1 MKLGTLGILAVAAF
15 GTAACEG
22 ALDPTPQQ
30 TIPFEEALD
39 TPEEV
44 RVAVNAMYDAL
55 QTCDGGYCRNLIIFP
70 DLYAGNL
77 AFTGTYT
84 SDREVARR
92 NVTAANT
99 ALPGIWGAAY
109 QGIDRANN
117 VLAALP
123 GLQSEFDDAD
133 EYAQLKGE
141 AHFVRALNY
150 FTLVNYFGGVP
161 LVTTP
166 IDAVPDDVRQA
177 KNTQAEIF
185 AFIEAELAQ
194 ARAGLPELGSDAA
207 GRASYEAA
215 TALLARAHAYQK
227 EWQPAYNLAN
237 EIIESHTFSLEP
249 QYENAFEKE
258 QTDEA
263 IFEIPFTVTD
273 PGSLAFWFFPGS
285 QGGRYGIAPSAN
297 LVNSF
302 EDDDARIDVAIR
314 ADASGDDFGAK
325 YTDISTTAD
334 DIPVLRLAEM
344 YLIRAEAAA
353 RLGDLAQALE
363 DVNVL
368 RERAGLEG
376 YDETT
381 ADLDEDGT
389 MTAAEV
395 LEIVLAERR
404 HELFYE
410 GHYFFD
416 LKRFADVVPAA
427 QARLTTLGITAN
439 KLLFPIPQREIDAN
453 PALIQNPGY

>member
-1 MKLGTLGILAVAAF
+1 MKLRALGILAAAAF

-55 QTCDGGYCRNLIIFP
+55 QNCDGGYCRNLIIFP

-99 ALPGIWGAAY
+99 ALPGLWGTAY
-109 QGIDRANN
+109 SGINRANN

-123 GLQSEFDDAD
+123 GLEDEFDAD

-150 FTLVNYFGGVP
+150 FNLVNFFGGVP
-161 LVTTP
+161 LVTAP
-166 IDAVPDDVRQA
+166 ISAVPDDVRQV
-177 KNTQAEIF
+177 KNSQAEIF

-215 TALLARAHAYQK
+215 TALLARVHTYQK
-227 EWQPAYNLAN
+227 EWAPAYALAN

-285 QGGRYGIAPSAN
+285 LGGRYGIAPSGN
-297 LVNSF
+297 LVGSF
-302 EDDDARIDVAIR
+302 EDDDQRLNVAIQPE
-314 ADASGDDFGAK
+314 DFGDDFGAK

-353 RLGDLAQALE
+353 RLGNYAQALA
-363 DVNVL
+363 DVNVI

-389 MTAAEV
+389 TTAAEV

-416 LKRFADVVPAA
+416 LKRFADAVPAA
-427 QARLTTLGITAN
+427 QARLTALGLTGN

>member
-1 MKLGTLGILAVAAF
+1 MKLRALGILAAAAF

-55 QTCDGGYCRNLIIFP
+55 QNCDGGYCRNLIIFP

-99 ALPGIWGAAY
+99 ALPGLWGTAY
-109 QGIDRANN
+109 SGINRANN

-123 GLQSEFDDAD
+123 GLEDEFDAD

-150 FTLVNYFGGVP
+150 FNLVNFFGGVP
-161 LVTTP
+161 LVTAP
-166 IDAVPDDVRQA
+166 ISAVPDDVRQV
-177 KNTQAEIF
+177 KNSQAEIF

-215 TALLARAHAYQK
+215 TALLARVHTYQK
-227 EWQPAYNLAN
+227 EWAPAYDLAD

-285 QGGRYGIAPSAN
+285 LGGRYGIAPSGN
-297 LVNSF
+297 LVGSF
-302 EDDDARIDVAIR
+302 EDDDQRLNVAIQPE
-314 ADASGDDFGAK
+314 DFGDDFGAK

-353 RLGDLAQALE
+353 RLGNYAQALA
-363 DVNVL
+363 DVNVI

-389 MTAAEV
+389 TTAAEV

-416 LKRFADVVPAA
+416 LKRFADAVPAA
-427 QARLTTLGITAN
+427 QARLTALGLTGN

>member
-1 MKLGTLGILAVAAF
+1 MKLRTLGLLVAAAF
-15 GTAACEG
+15 TAAACDE

-30 TIPFEEALD
+30 QIPTAEALD
-39 TPEEV
+39 DPDEL
-44 RVAVNAMYDAL
+44 RAAVNAMYDAL

-77 AFTGTYT
+77 AFTGTFT

-99 ALPGIWGAAY
+99 ALPGMWGAAY

-117 VLAALP
+117 VLASLP
-123 GLQSEFDDAD
+123 SLEDQFDAD
-133 EYAQLKGE
+133 EYAQLAGE
-141 AHFVRALNY
+141 AHFIRALNY
-150 FTLVNYFGGVP
+150 LTLVNFFGGVP
-161 LVTTP
+161 LVTEP
-166 IDAVPDDVRQA
+166 IREVPDDVRQA
-177 KNTQAEIF
+177 KNSPAEVY
-185 AFIEAELAQ
+185 AFIETELAQ
-194 ARAGLPELGSDAA
+194 ARARLPELGSDAA

-215 TALLARAHAYQK
+215 TALLARVHTYQK
-227 EWQPAYNLAN
+227 EWATAYALAD

-285 QGGRYGIAPSAN
+285 LGGRWGIAPSAN

-302 EDDDARIDVAIR
+302 EEGDTRIDVAIQPDV
-314 ADASGDDFGAK
+314 AGDDFGAK

-353 RLGDLAQALE
+353 RLGDFAQALE

-381 ADLDEDGT
+381 ADLNEDGT
-389 MTAAEV
+389 LTAAEV
-395 LEIVLAERR
+395 LEIVLVERR

-439 KLLFPIPQREIDAN
+439 KLIFPIPQREIDAN
-453 PALIQNPGY
+453 PALVQNPGY

>member
-1 MKLGTLGILAVAAF
+1 MNLRTLGILAVAALSA
-15 GTAACEG
+15 AACDE

-55 QTCDGGYCRNLIIFP
+55 QNCDGGYCRNLIIFP

-77 AFTGTYT
+77 AFTGTFT

-99 ALPGIWGAAY
+99 ALPGMWGTAY
-109 QGIDRANN
+109 SGINRANN

-123 GLQSEFDDAD
+123 ALQAQFNAD
-133 EYAQLKGE
+133 EYAQLQGE

-150 FTLVNYFGGVP
+150 LNLVNFFGGVP
-161 LVTTP
+161 LVTEP
-166 IDAVPDDVRQA
+166 ITEVPDDVRQA
-177 KNTQAEIF
+177 RNSEAEIF
-185 AFIEAELAQ
+185 AFIEQELAM
-194 ARAGLPELGSDAA
+194 ARAQLPELGSDAA

-215 TALLARAHAYQK
+215 TALLARVHTYQK
-227 EWQPAYNLAN
+227 EWAPAYALAD
-237 EIIESHTFSLEP
+237 EIIESNTFSLEP
-249 QYENAFEKE
+249 QYVNVFEKE

-285 QGGRYGIAPSAN
+285 LGGRYGIAPSAN
-297 LVNSF
+297 LVDSF
-302 EDDDARIDVAIR
+302 EEGDARFDVAYQPE
-314 ADASGDDFGAK
+314 ADGDDYGNK
-325 YTDISTTAD
+325 YTDIASTAD
-334 DIPVLRLAEM
+334 DIPVIRLAEM

-353 RLGDLAQALE
+353 RLGDFEQALA

-368 RERAGLEG
+368 RQRAGLVVD
-376 YDETT
+376 YDETS

-389 MTAAEV
+389 LESEEV
-395 LEIVLAERR
+395 LQIVLDEYR

-410 GHYFFD
+410 GHWFFD
-416 LKRFADVVPAA
+416 MKRFADAVPSAA
-427 QARLTTLGITAN
+427 ARLTTLGIVGN
-439 KLLFPIPQREIDAN
+439 KLIFPIPQREIDAN

>member
-1 MKLGTLGILAVAAF
+1 MKLRTLGVIAVAAL
-15 GTAACEG
+15 TAAACDDP
-22 ALDPTPQQ
+22 LNPTPQQ

-55 QTCDGGYCRNLIIFP
+55 QNCDGGYCRNLILFP

-77 AFTGTYT
+77 AFTGTFT

-92 NVTAANT
+92 NVTAGNT
-99 ALPGIWGAAY
+99 ALPGLWGTAY
-109 QGIDRANN
+109 AGISRANN

-123 GLQSEFDDAD
+123 ALEDEFDED
-133 EYAQLKGE
+133 EYASLAGE

-150 FTLVNYFGGVP
+150 LNLVNFFGGVP
-161 LVTTP
+161 LVTEP
-166 IDAVPDDVRQA
+166 ISEVPEDVRVA
-177 KNTQAEIF
+177 RNTEAQVF
-185 AFIEAELAQ
+185 AFIEAELAA
-194 ARAGLPELGSDAA
+194 ARAGLPELGSDAQ

-215 TALLARAHAYQK
+215 TALLARVHTYQK
-227 EWQPAYNLAN
+227 EWAQAYALAN
-237 EIIESHTFSLEP
+237 EVIESGAFTLEP

-285 QGGRYGIAPSAN
+285 MGGRYGIAPSAN
-297 LVNSF
+297 LVDSF
-302 EDDDARIDVAIR
+302 EEDDQRINVAIQPE
-314 ADASGDDFGAK
+314 ASGDDYGNK

-334 DIPVLRLAEM
+334 DIPVIRLAEM

-353 RLGDLAQALE
+353 RMGDFEQAL
-363 DVNVL
+363 DDINVL

-376 YDETT
+376 YDDVT

-389 MTAAEV
+389 LEAAEV
-395 LEIVLAERR
+395 LQLVLLERR
-404 HELFYE
+404 HELFFE

-416 LKRFADVVPAA
+416 LKRFADAVPSA
-427 QARLTTLGITAN
+427 QARLTTLGIVGN
-439 KLLFPIPQREIDAN
+439 KLIFPIPQREIDAN
-453 PALIQNPGY
+453 PALVQNPGY

>member
-1 MKLGTLGILAVAAF
+1 MKLRALGILAAAAF

-44 RVAVNAMYDAL
+44 RVAANAMYDAL
-55 QTCDGGYCRNLIIFP
+55 QNCDGGYCRNLILFP

-99 ALPGIWGAAY
+99 ALPGLWGSAY
-109 QGIDRANN
+109 QGINRANN
-117 VLAALP
+117 VLAALA
-123 GLQSEFDDAD
+123 GLQDEFDAD
-133 EYAQLKGE
+133 EYARLKGE

-150 FTLVNYFGGVP
+150 FNLVNFFGGVP
-161 LVTTP
+161 LVTEP
-166 IDAVPDDVRQA
+166 VNAVPGDVRQV
-177 KNTQAEIF
+177 KNSQAQIF
-185 AFIEAELAQ
+185 AFIEAELAL

-207 GRASYEAA
+207 GRGSYEAA
-215 TALLARAHAYQK
+215 TALLARVHTYQQ
-227 EWQPAYNLAN
+227 EWQPAYDLAD
-237 EIIESHTFSLEP
+237 EIIESHTFTLEP

-263 IFEIPFTVTD
+263 IFEVPFTVTD

-285 QGGRYGIAPSAN
+285 LGGRYGIAPSGS
-297 LVNSF
+297 LVGSF
-302 EDDDARIDVAIR
+302 EDGDERLDVAIQPE
-314 ADASGDDFGAK
+314 DFGDDFGAK

-353 RLGDLAQALE
+353 RLGNFTQALA
-363 DVNVL
+363 DVNVI

-395 LEIVLAERR
+395 LEIVLTERR
-404 HELFYE
+404 HEMFYE

-416 LKRFADVVPAA
+416 LKRFADAVPAA
-427 QARLTTLGITAN
+427 QARLTALGITGN

>member
-1 MKLGTLGILAVAAF
+1 MKLRALGILAAAAF

-55 QTCDGGYCRNLIIFP
+55 QNCDGGYCRNLIIFP

-99 ALPGIWGAAY
+99 ALPGLWGTAY
-109 QGIDRANN
+109 SGINRANN

-123 GLQSEFDDAD
+123 GLEDEFDAD

-150 FTLVNYFGGVP
+150 FNLVNFFGGVP
-161 LVTTP
+161 LVTAP
-166 IDAVPDDVRQA
+166 ISAVPDDVRQV
-177 KNTQAEIF
+177 KNSQAEIF

-215 TALLARAHAYQK
+215 TALLARVHTYQK
-227 EWQPAYNLAN
+227 EWAPAYALAN

-285 QGGRYGIAPSAN
+285 MGGRYGIAPSGN
-297 LVNSF
+297 LVGSF
-302 EDDDARIDVAIR
+302 EDGDERLNVAIQPE
-314 ADASGDDFGAK
+314 DFGDDFGAK

-353 RLGDLAQALE
+353 RLGNYAQALA
-363 DVNVL
+363 DVNVI

-389 MTAAEV
+389 TTAAEV

-416 LKRFADVVPAA
+416 LKRFADAVPAA
-427 QARLTTLGITAN
+427 QARLTALGLTGN

>member
-1 MKLGTLGILAVAAF
+1 MKLRNLGILAVAALSA
-15 GTAACEG
+15 AACDE

-39 TPEEV
+39 TPEEL
-44 RVAVNAMYDAL
+44 RVAVNAMYDAM

-92 NVTAANT
+92 SVTAANT
-99 ALPGIWGAAY
+99 ALPGLWGAAY
-109 QGIDRANN
+109 QAIDRANN

-123 GLQSEFDDAD
+123 ALKDEFDAD
-133 EYAQLKGE
+133 EYGQLKGE
-141 AHFVRALNY
+141 AHFIRALNY
-150 FTLVNYFGGVP
+150 HNLVNFFGGVP

-166 IDAVPDDVRQA
+166 ITEVPADVRQA
-177 KNTQAEIF
+177 RNTQAEIYT
-185 AFIEAELAQ
+185 FIEAELAQ

-215 TALLARAHAYQK
+215 TALLARVHTYQK

-237 EIIESHTFSLEP
+237 EIIESHTFGLEP
-249 QYENAFEKE
+249 QYVNAFEKE

-285 QGGRYGIAPSAN
+285 RGGRYGIAPSGN

-302 EDDDARIDVAIR
+302 EEGDERIDVAIQ
-314 ADASGDDFGAK
+314 ADDSGDDFGAK
-325 YTDISTTAD
+325 YTDIATSAD

-353 RLGDLAQALE
+353 RLGLLEEALE

-376 YDETT
+376 YDATT
-381 ADLDEDGT
+381 GDLDEDGT
-389 MTAAEV
+389 LTMAEV

-416 LKRFADVVPAA
+416 LRRFADAVPAA
-427 QARLTTLGITAN
+427 DARLTTLGLTGN
-439 KLLFPIPQREIDAN
+439 RLLFPIPQREIDAN